1 METYK
6 VMEGFETYSVSD
18 FGNVKNN
25 KTGRIKNVNAN
36 LKGYVQVSLNRN
48 NKKYT
53 KMVHVFVA
61 VAFLPNPENKRFVDH
76 IDNCKTNNNITNL
89 RWATSVQNGQNRTLN
104 KNSKTGQKGV
114 SYEKKTK
121 KWQAYIYIDGL
132 KIHLG
137 KFTNIEDAK
146 QARIIKANQ
155 AFGIYT
161 NACEKII

>member
-6 VMEGFETYSVSD
+6 VIEGFEGYSVSD

-36 LKGYVQVSLNRN
+36 DKGYIQVSLNKH
-48 NKKYT
+48 KKQYK

-61 VAFLPNPENKRFVDH
+61 LAFSANPENKPFVDH

-89 RWATSVQNGQNRTLN
+89 RWATTVQNSQNRSMMSNNT
-104 KNSKTGQKGV
+104 SGARGV
-114 SYEKKTK
+114 SWDKVGKRWIATI
-121 KWQAYIYIDGL
+121 AIDGVR
-132 KIHLG
+132 INLG
-137 KFTNIEDAK
+137 RFKTLEDAK